1 MRTILT
7 LICALTFLSSGLAQK
22 SLTLDKAITIALH
35 KNTILQKS
43 KNNLEVTESGIRV
56 AVGNFLPSVSAAANM
71 NWNRSEDAGG
81 SINIG
86 GTVIPVPPST
96 TESRNYSGNV
106 TARITLFDGL
116 SNFAKLSR
124 SKKDFDAA
132 KLDLQRLKQDIV
144 FQTIT
149 FYYNVIISK
158 QLLRVR
164 EDDLKWNKRNLETV
178 TESNKLG
185 AVTLA
190 DVYAQQVKTGNSE
203 LALIQAKNNFETAK
217 SNLLNYLA
225 LDVLEDYKFSD
236 ELTQEEKATL
246 NEKLEIDYKNISQLV
261 SEALNIRKD
270 YKSAQ
275 LKLESA
281 NKGITI
287 AKAGH
292 FPTISNSLSYNLRS
306 NRPSDF
312 FDSRTYF
319 VGLSLNI
326 PLFSGFRISNN
337 VQFAEVTA
345 QNKEIELSDLERD
358 IKLKLQKTYLDLQ
371 AAEKSL
377 QVNKRNVKA
386 AEETRKIEQ
395 ERYSLGS
402 GTLLNVLIANS
413 DYTTARTNYIT
424 AQFEYIRLSKQ
435 LEYYLG
441 VLSYKKYEND

>member
-35 KNTILQKS
+35 KNTI
-43 KNNLEVTESGIRV
+43 SGIR
-56 AVGNFLPSVSAAANM
+56 AAIGNFLPSLSAGANV

-96 TESRNYSGNV
+96 TESRNYNGNV
-106 TARITLFDGL
+106 TARLTLFDGL
-116 SNFAKLSR
+116 SNFATLSK
-124 SKKDFDAA
+124 SNKDYDAA

-149 FYYNVIISK
+149 LYYNVIIAK
-158 QLLRVR
+158 QLLQVR

-203 LALIQAKNNFETAK
+203 LALIQARNSYETAK
-217 SNLLNYLA
+217 STLLNYLA
-225 LDVLEDYKFSD
+225 LDVLEDYQFSD
-236 ELTQEEKATL
+236 RLTSEEKFTL
-246 NEKLEIDYKNISQLV
+246 NQKLDIDYKNISKLV
-261 SEALNIRKD
+261 KKALSVRMD
-270 YKSAQ
+270 FQSAQ

-287 AKAGH
+287 ARAGH
-292 FPTISNSLSYNLRS
+292 FPTLSNSLSYNLRS

-337 VQFAEVTA
+337 VQFAEVNA
-345 QNKEIELSDLERD
+345 QNQEIELNDLERA
-358 IKLKLQKTYLDLQ
+358 IKLNIQKTYLDLK
-371 AAEKSL
+371 AADKSL
-377 QVNKRNVKA
+377 QVNKGNVKA

-413 DYTTARTNYIT
+413 DFTTARTNYIR

-435 LEYYLG
+435 LDYYLG
-441 VLSYKKYEND
+441 VLKYKKYEND

>member
-1 MRTILT
+1 MRTILSI
-7 LICALTFLSSGLAQK
+7 LCALTFMSSSFAQK

-43 KNNLEVTESGIRV
+43 KNNLEVTESGVRA
-56 AVGNFLPSVSAAANM
+56 AVGNFLPTLSAGSNW

-96 TESRNYSGNV
+96 NESRNYSGNV
-106 TARITLFDGL
+106 TARLTLFDGL
-116 SNFAKLSR
+116 SNFATLSR
-124 SKKDFDAA
+124 SKKDYNAA
-132 KLDLQRLKQDIV
+132 KLDLQRLKQNIV

-149 FYYNVIISK
+149 LYYNVIVAK
-158 QLLRVR
+158 HLLQVR

-178 TESNKLG
+178 TERNKLG

-203 LALIQAKNNFETAK
+203 LALIKAKNNFETAK

-225 LDVLEDYKFSD
+225 VDVLGNYKFSD
-236 ELTQEEKATL
+236 ELTSEEKTTL
-246 NEKLEIDYKNISQLV
+246 NEKLDIDYKNISQLV
-261 SEALNIRKD
+261 SKALNARTD
-270 YKSAQ
+270 YQSAQ

-287 AKAGH
+287 ARAGH
-292 FPTISNSLSYNLRS
+292 LPTLSNTFSYNLRS
-306 NRPSDF
+306 NRIENLL
-312 FDSRTYF
+312 DSRTYF
-319 VGLSLNI
+319 IGLSLNI
-326 PLFSGFRISNN
+326 PLFSGFRVSNN

-345 QNKEIELSDLERD
+345 QNKEIELNDLERG
-358 IKLKLQKTYLDLQ
+358 IKLNLQKTYLDLQ

-395 ERYSLGS
+395 ERYTLGS
-402 GTLLNVLIANS
+402 GTLLNVLIASS

-424 AQFEYIRLSKQ
+424 AQFEFIRLSKQ
-435 LEYYLG
+435 LKYYLG
-441 VLSYKKYEND
+441 VLNYKKYENN

>member
-1 MRTILT
+1 MRTVLSI
-7 LICALTFLSSGLAQK
+7 ICALMLITTSQAQK
-22 SLTLDKAITIALH
+22 TLNLDEAITIALH

-43 KNNLEVTESGIRV
+43 INNLDVTESSVRA
-56 AVGNFLPSVSAAANM
+56 AVGNFLPTLSAGAGL

-81 SINIG
+81 TINIG
-86 GTVIPVPPST
+86 GSVIPIPPST

-106 TARITLFDGL
+106 TARLTLFDGL
-116 SNFAKLSR
+116 SNFATLSQ
-124 SKKDFDAA
+124 SKNNVEAA
-132 KLDLQRLKQDIV
+132 RLDLQRLKQDIV

-149 FYYNVIISK
+149 LYYTVINAK
-158 QLLRVR
+158 QLLGVR
-164 EDDLKWNKRNLETV
+164 EDDLKWNQRNLETV

-203 LALIQAKNNFETAK
+203 LALIQAQNSFETAK

-225 LDVLEDYKFSD
+225 LDVLEDYQFSS
-236 ELTQEEKATL
+236 ELTAEEQNTL
-246 NEKLEIDYKNISQLV
+246 NEKMKIDYRNISDLV
-261 SEALNIRKD
+261 NKALNVRSD
-270 YKSAQ
+270 YQSAH

-281 NKGITI
+281 YNGITI
-287 AKAGH
+287 ARSGH
-292 FPTISNSLSYNLRS
+292 LPSLSNTISYNVRANEL
-306 NRPSDF
+306 DKF
-312 FDSRTYF
+312 FDSRTYV

-326 PLFSGFRISNN
+326 PIFSGFRVSNN

-345 QNKEIELSDLERD
+345 ENKQIELTDLERS
-358 IKLKLQKTYLDLQ
+358 IKLEIQKTYLDLK
-371 AAEKSL
+371 AAGKSL
-377 QVNKRNVKA
+377 QVNTKNVIA

-413 DYTTARTNYIT
+413 DFTTARTNLIT
-424 AQFEYIRLSKQ
+424 AQFEFIRLSKQ

-441 VLSYKKYEND
+441 VLNFNKYEND

>member
-7 LICALTFLSSGLAQK
+7 IFCALTFLSAGFAQK
-22 SLTLDKAITIALH
+22 SLTLDQAITIALH

-43 KNNLEVTESGIRV
+43 MNNLEVTKSGVRG
-56 AVGNFLPSVSAAANM
+56 AVGNFLPSLSASANM

-86 GTVIPVPPST
+86 GTVIPIPPST
-96 TESRNYSGNV
+96 SESRNYNGNV
-106 TARITLFDGL
+106 TARLTLFDGL
-116 SNFAKLSR
+116 SNFATLSR
-124 SKKDFDAA
+124 SKKDYSAA

-149 FYYNVIISK
+149 FYYNVIIAK
-158 QLLRVR
+158 HLLQVR
-164 EDDLKWNKRNLETV
+164 KDDLKWNKRNLETV
-178 TESNKLG
+178 TERNKLG

-203 LALIQAKNNFETAK
+203 LALIKAKNSFETVK

-225 LDVLEDYKFSD
+225 LDVLEDYKFSS
-236 ELTQEEKATL
+236 ELTPEEKTTL
-246 NEKLEIDYKNISQLV
+246 NEKLDLDYKSISQLV
-261 SEALNIRKD
+261 SKALNVRTD
-270 YKSAQ
+270 YQSAQ

-292 FPTISNSLSYNLRS
+292 LPTLSNIFSYNLRA
-306 NRPSDF
+306 NRF
-312 FDSRTYF
+312 ENFLDSRTYF
-319 VGLSLNI
+319 IGLSLNI
-326 PLFSGFRISNN
+326 PIFSGFRVSNN
-337 VQFAEVTA
+337 VQFAEVNA
-345 QNKEIELSDLERD
+345 QNKEIDLSDLERG
-358 IKLKLQKTYLDLQ
+358 IKLNLQKTYLDLQ

-395 ERYSLGS
+395 ERYTLGS
-402 GTLLNVLIANS
+402 GTLLNVLIASS

-424 AQFEYIRLSKQ
+424 AQFEFIRLSKQ
-435 LEYYLG
+435 LKYYLG
-441 VLSYKKYEND
+441 VLNYKKYEND